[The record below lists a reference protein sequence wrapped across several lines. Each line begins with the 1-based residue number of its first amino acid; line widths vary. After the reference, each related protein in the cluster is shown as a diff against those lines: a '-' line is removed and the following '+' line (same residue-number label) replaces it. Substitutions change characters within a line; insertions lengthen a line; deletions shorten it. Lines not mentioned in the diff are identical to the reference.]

1 MAQQIHAL
9 YKSSEKYYLPKG
21 SRSPTFKTQ
30 ELNLKCVG
38 ASLFVLMIFDELAQ
52 NLALNCFNE
61 TSRKFEQSLI
71 S

>member
-1 MAQQIHAL
+1 MHSTSHPRKNI
-9 YKSSEKYYLPKG
+9 LPKG
-21 SRSPTFKTQ
+21 SRSSTSKTQ
-30 ELNLKCVG
+30 ELNLKCGG
-38 ASLFVLMIFDELAQ
+38 ASLFDLMIFGEQAQ